1 MNKAIIIYGLP
12 GSGKGTQANLLADKL
27 GLIHFD
33 TGKYLE
39 RIVHDPANKKNKII
53 RRERKNF
60 DRVERWKKI

>member
-39 RIVHDPANKKNKII
+39 RIVHDPANKKK
-53 RRERKNF
+53 
-60 DRVERWKKI
+60 